1 MEGAIV
7 LIDGEHHPSVV
18 RDAIAALRP
27 IGAVWCGGEEKVPR
41 EVLEDPLAHYGI
53 EFDPDEPPEEALR
66 RLAPHADTVLDLA
79 DEPVLAAGAKLR
91 IASLALHLGLAYETP
106 SESFEPPRFERLD
119 FGGRV
124 LAVIGTGKR
133 TGKTAVA
140 GHLAAVLRDRGRH
153 PAIVSMGR
161 GGPPEPVV
169 APPDMTLENLEALAA
184 AGRHAASDYLEDALL
199 ARVPT
204 VGCRRVG
211 GSLAGVPF
219 ETNMVEGAR
228 LAASLDG
235 IDTLILEGSGACVPP
250 VESDATLCVVGEPAD
265 ALEALGPY
273 RLLRADLVLAMRD
286 VPPELTEISP
296 APVVRVRLEPE
307 PAEELPAGA
316 RVAFFSTGAGE
327 LAGLEPLVV
336 SRNLARR
343 GELAADLARAE
354 QEGCDVYLTELKAAA
369 IDTVA
374 AHARRTGARVVFVRN
389 RVSAD
394 DADLDELLARLG
406 TDG

>member
-1 MEGAIV
+1 
-7 LIDGEHHPSVV
+7 V

-27 IGAVWCGGEEKVPR
+27 VGAVWCGGEEKVAR
-41 EVLEDPLAHYGI
+41 EVLADPAAQYGI
-53 EFDPDEPPEEALR
+53 DFDADEPREDALR
-66 RLAPHADTVLDLA
+66 RLAPDADTVVDLA

-91 IASLALHLGLAYETP
+91 LASLALHLGLAYETP
-106 SESFEPPRFERLD
+106 TESFEAPRYERLD

-140 GHLAAVLRDRGRH
+140 GHIAGVLRDRGH
-153 PAIVSMGR
+153 SPAIVSMGR

-169 APPDMTLENLEALAA
+169 ASPDMTLESLEALAA

-228 LAASLDG
+228 LAATLEGVDA
-235 IDTLILEGSGACVPP
+235 LILEGSGACVPP
-250 VESDATLCVVGEPAD
+250 IAPDATVCVVGDPAD
-265 ALEALGPY
+265 AIQALGPY

-286 VPPELTEISP
+286 VPAALVELSP

-307 PAEELPAGA
+307 PAEEIPAGA
-316 RVAFFSTGAGE
+316 RVAFFSTGPGDC
-327 LAGLEPLVV
+327 AGLEPAVV

-343 GELAADLARAE
+343 AALDDDLARAAR
-354 QEGCDVYLTELKAAA
+354 EGCDVYLTELKAAA

-374 AHARRTGARVVFVRN
+374 VHARRAGARVVFVRN
-389 RVSAD
+389 RVTAD
-394 DADLDELLARLG
+394 DADLDDLLAGLG
-406 TDG
+406 ADG

>member
-1 MEGAIV
+1 
-7 LIDGEHHPSVV
+7 V
-18 RDAIAALRP
+18 RDAIAALGP
-27 IGAVWCGGEEKVPR
+27 VGAVWCGGEEKVAR
-41 EVLEDPLAHYGI
+41 EVLADPVAHYGI
-53 EFDPDEPPEEALR
+53 EFDADEPREDALR
-66 RLAPHADTVLDLA
+66 RLAPRADAVVDLA

-91 IASLALHLGLAYETP
+91 LASLALHLGLAYETP
-106 SESFEPPRFERLD
+106 TESFDPPRYERLD

-140 GHLAAVLRDRGRH
+140 GHLAGVLRDRGRS

-184 AGRHAASDYLEDALL
+184 AGRHAASDYLEDAVL

-211 GSLAGVPF
+211 GSLAGVAF

-228 LAASLDG
+228 LAATLDG
-235 IDTLILEGSGACVPP
+235 VDTLILEGSGACVPP
-250 VESDATLCVVGEPAD
+250 IEADATVCVVGDPAD

-273 RLLRADLVLAMRD
+273 RLLRADVVLAMGD
-286 VPPELTEISP
+286 TPDALAELSP
-296 APVVRVRLEPE
+296 APIVRARLEPE
-307 PAEELPAGA
+307 PAEELPGGA
-316 RVAFFSTGAGE
+316 RVAFFTTGAGDC
-327 LAGLEPLVV
+327 ARLEPAVV

-343 GELAADLARAE
+343 AALEADLARAE
-354 QEGCDVYLTELKAAA
+354 QDGCDVYLTELKAAA

-374 AHARRTGARVVFVRN
+374 VHARRAGARVVFVRN
-389 RVSAD
+389 RVTTD
-394 DADLDELLARLG
+394 GADLDDLLGGLG
-406 TDG
+406 ADG